1 MGGGVGHFTEGILL
15 LDEGNLRRS
24 DFDDSN
30 RFQKLKAAFWEYW
43 TSIKIKINMTFV
55 FKGYEIKTKHVITAH
70 VPKAQVLILD
80 NREKYFVG

>member
-1 MGGGVGHFTEGILL
+1 
-15 LDEGNLRRS
+15 
-24 DFDDSN
+24 
-30 RFQKLKAAFWEYW
+30 
-43 TSIKIKINMTFV
+43 MTFV